1 MAVITEKELSPNA
14 KSLWLKA
21 TSALETRNYG
31 YAISL
36 LQAILKESPAFLI
49 GRQWLRRAEI
59 ASTKSGKGFMK
70 GLSGSSI
77 QVMKA
82 QSLVKKD
89 PKAAMVSAEEILEKE
104 PHNVAA
110 NGLLKDAALA
120 AGMPEV
126 AGFALET
133 MRDAEP
139 KNAKIM
145 HELARHYVSVDE
157 PTKAIDVYN
166 AIVALNP
173 ADIEATK
180 RGKDAAAQASM
191 RSGNWDQVGKEG
203 VDYRNML
210 KNKDEA
216 VSLEQANRLIKSA
229 DVIDQQLSELSA
241 AYEENPNNLDV
252 VRKIADLHEKKD
264 DLEGALQYYQWAV
277 ELTKGGD
284 PGLVRKVSELSM
296 KNIETQISTRE
307 NWLHEYREALAGG
320 TPDEEGQASITQ
332 VEQDLAAFQ
341 AQRAEL
347 LIDTAR
353 KRVERNPTD
362 LSFRFELGEQLVK
375 AGHIT
380 EAITELQKA
389 QNSPSLGVRAKYLL
403 AQCFESKNIPN
414 LAVKQ
419 YEDARSKLPTM
430 EGLKK
435 DVVYKLGLLYGRT
448 GDKDKYLACM
458 TEIYEVDSGYLDV
471 AARVEGGYS
480 DAA

>member
-1 MAVITEKELSPNA
+1 MAVITEKELPPNS

-36 LQAILKESPAFLI
+36 IQAILKDSPEFLP

-59 ASTKSGKGFMK
+59 ASTKAGKGFMK

-82 QSLVKKD
+82 QGLVKKD
-89 PKAAMVSAEEILEKE
+89 PKAAIIAAEEILEKE
-104 PHNVAA
+104 PLSVAA
-110 NGLLKDAALA
+110 LGLLRDAANA
-120 AGMPEV
+120 AQMPET

-139 KNAKIM
+139 KNVKIL
-145 HELARHYVSVDE
+145 HELARHYVAVAE
-157 PTKAIDVYN
+157 PEKAIDVYN
-166 AIVALNP
+166 AITAINP

-191 RSGNWDQVGKEG
+191 VSGKWDQVGKEG
-203 VDYRNML
+203 VDYRTML
-210 KNKDEA
+210 NNSAEA
-216 VSLEQANRLIKSA
+216 ISLEQQNRLIKSA
-229 DVIDQQLSELSA
+229 DVIDQQLADLFA

-252 VRKIADLHEKKD
+252 VRKIADLHEKKED
-264 DLEGALQYYQWAV
+264 VEGALQYYQWAV

-296 KNIETQISTRE
+296 KNIESQISTRE
-307 NWLHEYREALAGG
+307 QWLHDYRESLAGAE
-320 TPDEEGQASITQ
+320 PDEEGQASITQ
-332 VEQDLAAFQ
+332 VEADLAGYL
-341 AQRAEL
+341 AQKAEL
-347 LIDTAR
+347 QIDTAR

-375 AGHIT
+375 AGHVT
-380 EAITELQKA
+380 EAIAELQKA
-389 QNSPSLGVRAKYLL
+389 QNSPNLGVRAKYLL
-403 AQCFESKNIPN
+403 GQCFEAKNISN

-419 YEDARSKLPTM
+419 YEDARSKLPNM
-430 EGLKK
+430 DGLKK
-435 DVVYKLGLLYGRT
+435 DVIYKLGLLYERT
-448 GDKDKYLACM
+448 GEKEKYLACM
-458 TEIYEVDSGYLDV
+458 TEIYEVDSGYQDV

-480 DAA
+480 A

>member
-1 MAVITEKELSPNA
+1 MAVITEKELSPNS

-21 TSALETRNYG
+21 TSAIETRNYG

-36 LQAILKESPAFLI
+36 IQAILKDAPEFLT

-59 ASTKSGKGFMK
+59 ALTKGGKGFMK

-82 QSLVKKD
+82 QGLVKKD
-89 PKAAMVSAEEILEKE
+89 PKAAIVAAEEILEKE
-104 PHNVAA
+104 PHNVSA
-110 NGLLKDAALA
+110 NGLLRDAATA
-120 AGMPEV
+120 AAMPEL

-139 KNAKIM
+139 KNVKIL
-145 HELARHYVSVDE
+145 HELARHYVAVADPE
-157 PTKAIDVYN
+157 KAIDVYN
-166 AIVALNP
+166 AITAINP

-191 RSGNWDQVGKEG
+191 VSGKWDQVGKEG
-203 VDYRNML
+203 TDYRTML

-216 VSLEQANRLIKSA
+216 ISLEQQNRLIKSA
-229 DVIDQQLSELSA
+229 DVIDQQLAELSA

-252 VRKIADLHEKKD
+252 VRKIADLHEKKED
-264 DLEGALQYYQWAV
+264 TEGSLQYYQWAV

-296 KNIETQISTRE
+296 KNIETQIDTRE
-307 NWLHEYREALAGG
+307 KWLQDYQESLAGAA
-320 TPDEEGQASITQ
+320 PDEEGQASIAQ
-332 VEQDLAAFQ
+332 VEHDLSTYQ
-341 AQRAEL
+341 AQKAEL
-347 LIDTAR
+347 LIETAR

-389 QNSPSLGVRAKYLL
+389 QNSPNLGVRAKYLL
-403 AQCFESKNIPN
+403 GQCFEVKNIPT

-419 YEDARSKLPTM
+419 YEDARSKLPNM
-430 EGLKK
+430 DGLKK
-435 DVVYKLGLLYGRT
+435 DVIYKLGLLYERT
-448 GDKDKYLACM
+448 GEKDKYLASM
-458 TEIYEVDSGYLDV
+458 TEIYEVDSGYEDV

-480 DAA
+480 A